1 MAELLLPGLPWGQY
15 HLCTQD
21 PFFFAIEIAQNQEG
35 YTKAFSISVQ
45 FKEGEKRADSKKE
58 EAEKEFIVE
67 EKEEGV
73 SRKEK

>member
-45 FKEGEKRADSKKE
+45 FKGEKRADSKKE